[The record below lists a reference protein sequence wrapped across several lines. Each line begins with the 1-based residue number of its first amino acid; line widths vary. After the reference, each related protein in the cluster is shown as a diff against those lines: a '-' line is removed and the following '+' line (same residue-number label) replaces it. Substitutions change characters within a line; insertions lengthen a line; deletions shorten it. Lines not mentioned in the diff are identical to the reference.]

1 LKKTLVKFLFPL
13 LLLNNAYAA
22 TYYISPAGNDI
33 SGNGSINNPW
43 KSLYQATSAVKT
55 LGDIIH
61 VSAGTYTET
70 QQCVLAVGV
79 SIEGEGITSVIK
91 SSLTSDWT
99 ALLIANSDS
108 EGTDGNQ
115 HICNLKFDGQNLSTF
130 WAITIIGR
138 SNFSI
143 NNCTIVDFKD
153 RGVIFGGRVDNTNAA
168 PAKYA
173 SGNNFHD
180 NIMINCARY
189 LPNQYGS
196 GALNIGG
203 QEGMLIYNNTITQN
217 SRALG
222 YNGWPIKYWNDGYLN
237 CCKIYNNVLTKIPM
251 DNHLGFNGW
260 DFAIELFNESGLEIR
275 GNTIQGAIDLN
286 FQTKGIYDYSV
297 WIHDNTISQPKLN
310 SFIETGITLEFGTED
325 AVIENNRMMNL
336 GIPVFFAPREGNI
349 ISNVIIKNNICE
361 NIGVADG
368 SHQGFAVRLGS
379 DGNNIYSLVNFFIH
393 DNKFLANPAEKPYW
407 GIAILGALYANNI
420 QIRNNSIKNFSAGS
434 ITANPASVIDTMF
447 IENNI
452 LTGNGYANRPAFAI
466 GEPLHYVNK
475 NNALSNPSVFSFI
488 NFKMNI
494 VRPLYYGLKNST
506 ILELIAFFAFIISLW
521 LSIKENIYFYP
532 LLLVCAVIY
541 ILLRLENDLIAE
553 ACIFL
558 YFALMSIYGWVMWS
572 KRDKR
577 QHRIFRISASTKKEL
592 PVHFGIFVFFFIANF
607 AALTF
612 LIKDFTPGSI
622 PWADAFVY
630 ASAFT
635 GMWLMTKK
643 KIESWYWLITSA
655 ILLIPLLFIK
665 HYVVNSVYFIFLLAL
680 AFIGLIKWKRI
691 IKNKSRTEK
700 KTHTL

>member
-1 LKKTLVKFLFPL
+1 MKKALFKILFL
-13 LLLNNAYAA
+13 LLVFHNAYAA
-22 TYYISPAGNDI
+22 TYYINPAGNDI

-43 KSLYQATSAVKT
+43 KSLYKATSAVKT
-55 LGDIIH
+55 SGDIIH
-61 VSAGTYTET
+61 VNAGTYNET

-79 SIEGEGITSVIK
+79 SIEGEGISSIIK
-91 SSLTSDWT
+91 SSLTADWT
-99 ALLIANSDS
+99 ALLIANSDI

-115 HICNLKFDGQNLSTF
+115 HISNLKFDGQNLSTF
-130 WAITIIGR
+130 WAITVIGR

-143 NNCTIVDFKD
+143 YNCTIVDFKD
-153 RGVIFGGRVDNTNAA
+153 RGVIFGGRADNTNAA
-168 PAKYA
+168 PVIYA

-180 NIMINCARY
+180 NIMTNCARY

-222 YNGWPIKYWNDGYLN
+222 YNGWPIKYWNYGYLN
-237 CCKIYNNVLTKIPM
+237 GCKIYNNVLIKIPM
-251 DNHLGFNGW
+251 DNQLGTNGW

-275 GNTIQGAIDLN
+275 DNNIQGAIDLN
-286 FQTKGIYDYSV
+286 FQTKGIYNYSV
-297 WIHDNTISQPKLN
+297 WIHNNRISQPKLN
-310 SFIETGITLEFGTED
+310 NFIETGITLEFETED
-325 AVIENNRMMNL
+325 AIIENNRMVNL
-336 GIPVFFAPREGNI
+336 GIPVFFAPREGNV
-349 ISNVIIKNNICE
+349 ISNVTIKNNLCE

-379 DGNNIYSLVNFFIH
+379 DGNSIYSLVNFFIY

-407 GIAILGALYANNI
+407 GIAILGAKYANNI

-434 ITANPASVIDTMF
+434 ITANPASVIDTML
-447 IENNI
+447 IENNVMA
-452 LTGNGYANRPAFAI
+452 GNGYANRPAFAI
-466 GEPLHYVNK
+466 GEPMHYINK
-475 NNALSNPSVFSFI
+475 NNILSNPSVFSFT

-494 VRPLYYGLKNST
+494 VRPLYYGLKSST
-506 ILELIAFFAFIISLW
+506 ILEFIVFFAFILSIW
-521 LSIKENIYFYP
+521 FSIKENIYHYP
-532 LLLVCAVIY
+532 LLLVCTIIY

-558 YFALMSIYGWVMWS
+558 SFALMSIYGWFMWL

-577 QHRIFRISASTKKEL
+577 KHRIFRISASTKKEL
-592 PVHFGIFVFFFIANF
+592 PVHIGIFIFFFIANF

-635 GMWLMTKK
+635 GLWLMTKK
-643 KIESWYWLITSA
+643 KLESWYWLIVSA
-655 ILLIPLLFIK
+655 IVLIPLQFIK
-665 HYVVNSVYFIFLLAL
+665 HYVVNSVYFILILAVV
-680 AFIGLIKWKRI
+680 ISGLFKWTKILKR
-691 IKNKSRTEK
+691 KTDLK
-700 KTHTL
+700 KK